1 MPPADAG
8 AGKAFGLACSLAAFL
23 IWGFAPIYF
32 KAVSVATPL
41 EVLSHRVVW
50 TVVLLGG
57 LLLALGRLSGV
68 AAELR
73 RPGRLKIYIACTILI
88 SANWLTFI
96 WAVSNDHLLQAS
108 LGYYINPLVT
118 IGLGVVFLS
127 ERLNRWQIAAVVL
140 AAAGV
145 AVLVVGY
152 GEVPWVS
159 LVLAFSFGFYSL
171 LRKRAAVDPQIG
183 LQIETMLLLLPA
195 LAYLAVLTG
204 SGEGLFI
211 ADGWRISLLLVASG
225 IVTAAPLILFMH
237 GANRLTLTTMGVMQ
251 YIAPSVHFVLAVAVY
266 AEPLGTGQ
274 LITFVAI
281 WAGLACYTA
290 DAMVRR
296 RRAVRRSRTA
306 AAAAAATPPAGAG

>member
-1 MPPADAG
+1 MG
-8 AGKAFGLACSLAAFL
+8 AFL
-23 IWGFAPIYF
+23 FWGFAPIYF
-32 KAVSVATPL
+32 KAVSVASPL

-57 LLLALGRLSGV
+57 LLAALGRLGGIAV
-68 AAELR
+68 ELR
-73 RPGRLKIYIACTILI
+73 RPGRLKTYIACTLLI

-96 WAVSNDHLLQAS
+96 WAVSHDHLLQAS

-118 IGLGVVFLS
+118 IGLGVIFLS
-127 ERLNRWQIAAVVL
+127 ERLNRWQITAVVL

-183 LQIETMLLLLPA
+183 LQIETMLMLLPA
-195 LAYLAVLTG
+195 LAYLVVLEG

-211 ADGWRISLLLVASG
+211 AGGWSISLLLVASG
-225 IVTAAPLILFMH
+225 FVTAAPLILFMH
-237 GANRLTLTTMGVMQ
+237 GANRLTLTTIGVMQ
-251 YIAPSVHFVLAVAVY
+251 YIAPSLHFVLAVAVY
-266 AEPLGTGQ
+266 SETLGTGQ
-274 LITFVAI
+274 LITFAAI
-281 WAGLACYTA
+281 WLGLACYTG

-296 RRAVRRSRTA
+296 RQAARSARSA
-306 AAAAAATPPAGAG
+306 AAAAAAIPPEAAE